1 MTPSMKMG
9 VIALIGICVVF
20 YQYHLSTGVTFDQVT
35 AFNADTSAE
44 DAGELPIGEEGDNYE
59 KTPRVSEDMVR
70 HDASFY
76 IDSHECDLTYNEN
89 LNVDKLVELI
99 TLPCENRKKNT

>member
-1 MTPSMKMG
+1 VLSGIGIMKPSMKMG

-44 DAGELPIGEEGDNYE
+44 DPGDLPIDEEGDNYG
-59 KTPRVSEDMVR
+59 KIPRFSEDTVR
-70 HDASFY
+70 ND
-76 IDSHECDLTYNEN
+76 
-89 LNVDKLVELI
+89 
-99 TLPCENRKKNT
+99 

>member
-1 MTPSMKMG
+1 MKPSMKMG

-44 DAGELPIGEEGDNYE
+44 DVGDLPIGEEGDNYG
-59 KTPRVSEDMVR
+59 KTSKFSEDMVR
-70 HDASFY
+70 N
-76 IDSHECDLTYNEN
+76 DSIVPRYED
-89 LNVDKLVELI
+89 
-99 TLPCENRKKNT
+99 

>member
-1 MTPSMKMG
+1 MKPSMKMG

-44 DAGELPIGEEGDNYE
+44 EAGDLPIGEEGDNYS
-59 KTPRVSEDMVR
+59 KTPRISEDMV
-70 HDASFY
+70 
-76 IDSHECDLTYNEN
+76 
-89 LNVDKLVELI
+89 
-99 TLPCENRKKNT
+99 KKKKKKKK

>member
-1 MTPSMKMG
+1 MVIVFFTLEYFFSIGISIMKPSMKMG

-44 DAGELPIGEEGDNYE
+44 DAGLSIGEEADSYG
-59 KTPRVSEDMVR
+59 KTPKLTEDMVKN
-70 HDASFY
+70 D
-76 IDSHECDLTYNEN
+76 YNYV
-89 LNVDKLVELI
+89 LQVK
-99 TLPCENRKKNT
+99 